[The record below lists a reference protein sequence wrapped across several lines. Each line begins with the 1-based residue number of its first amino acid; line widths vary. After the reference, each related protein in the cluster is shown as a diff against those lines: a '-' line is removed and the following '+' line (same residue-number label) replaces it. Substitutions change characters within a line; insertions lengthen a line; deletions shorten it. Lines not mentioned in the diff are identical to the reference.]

1 MSKQINVKEG
11 NYFSFFFFFFC
22 IKSESHLSPVIVL
35 LPWFSTKLPDIS
47 AGHVAT
53 TGTANSNS
61 KAFTTNAKFQ
71 WLLLPN
77 VRGLWQVGKKTFFWR
92 LWQWRKTSKMQ
103 NNLLQETETVGLQ
116 TKVAEK
122 MIIYTATGD
131 CGSRCPSQNVTMD
144 VRKWMCAGK
153 VKCLLIYQR
162 MR

>member
-1 MSKQINVKEG
+1 MC
-11 NYFSFFFFFFC
+11 FFFFFFVLN
-22 IKSESHLSPVIVL
+22 LSLTCHPSLYYCLDFPLSYRTFQQDTLPPLEQLIPTAKL
-35 LPWFSTKLPDIS
+35 LQRMPSFSGSFYLMWEVCDKLE
-47 AGHVAT
+47 
-53 TGTANSNS
+53 
-61 KAFTTNAKFQ
+61 
-71 WLLLPN
+71 
-77 VRGLWQVGKKTFFWR
+77 RKTFFWR
-92 LWQWRKTSKMQ
+92 LLQWRKTSKMQ